1 MVGEEKDFYT
11 EEAAAALSESM
22 TPDQAAEATA
32 DQPTVEET
40 SPPAEEPCAP
50 AMGSEEI
57 DLHPVVAPAGGA
69 SDEAPGMA
77 DAWKEVGN
85 QFAALGAGLAAA
97 FRTGWRNEESRR
109 HLKEMKGGLESL
121 VNELGAAI
129 REGTVTPEAQK
140 VKDEAG
146 RAVGTFRSAGEKT
159 VQEIR
164 PKIAAALSDLNEEVR
179 KLAGRVKKEGE
190 ADSASASE
198 EQPAVPGNPEDPAAS

>member
-11 EEAAAALSESM
+11 EGAGEALSESM

-32 DQPTVEET
+32 DQPMVKEA
-40 SPPAEEPCAP
+40 SPSVEEPCAP
-50 AMGSEEI
+50 AMGPEEI
-57 DLHPVVAPAGGA
+57 DLHPAVVTAEGT
-69 SDEAPGMA
+69 SDEGPGMA

-121 VNELGAAI
+121 VNELGAAF
-129 REGTVTPEAQK
+129 RESAATPEAQRSRMK
-140 VKDEAG
+140 PD
-146 RAVGTFRSAGEKT
+146 AVGTFRSAGEKT

-164 PKIAAALSDLNEEVR
+164 PKITAALNDLNEEVR
-179 KLAGRVKKEGE
+179 KLAGRAKKEGE
-190 ADSASASE
+190 ADPASASE
-198 EQPAVPGNPEDPAAS
+198 EQPAVPGKPEDPATS